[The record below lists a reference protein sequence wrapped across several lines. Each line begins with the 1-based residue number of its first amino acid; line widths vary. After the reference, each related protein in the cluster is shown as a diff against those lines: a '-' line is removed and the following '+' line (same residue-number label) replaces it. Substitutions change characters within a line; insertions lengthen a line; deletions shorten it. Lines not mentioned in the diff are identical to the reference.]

1 MKFGTLITPVALLLV
16 VGSTAEAA
24 QFSFDVV
31 SEEATGR
38 PDSII
43 PVGLVVAVSL
53 IGALL
58 IVLERKKARGMW
70 STNDRRLR

>member
-1 MKFGTLITPVALLLV
+1 VKFGTLILPAALLLLA
-16 VGSTAEAA
+16 GSTAEAA
-24 QFSFDVV
+24 QFSFDVASGDV
-31 SEEATGR
+31 VDR

-58 IVLERKKARGMW
+58 IVLERKKARGIW